1 MKPPLPLPLAV
12 ALLATAAV
20 SLDPGG
26 LLEHFEWRT
35 LDVRHR
41 HFARP
46 SPFTERIVIL
56 DITEESIERL
66 RPIYGRWPWP
76 RALHGEV
83 AEYLAED
90 GAAAVGFD
98 LLFAEPVMRREVDAV
113 DWAALSALAQ
123 SADLAEVRGELVRR
137 IDALQP
143 GLGDREFVA
152 SVAKAGNVFH
162 AAVFVSDDDMAAAD
176 DETGTGIPPG
186 VPVPATG
193 GDTLRRHAMLP
204 FAGLAQASR
213 GIGHI
218 NVIPDADGIY
228 RRFAPLVWRHAGQS
242 AYPALGVAIAA
253 HVKGVP
259 LAALR
264 RAPPGLAI
272 GDAVL
277 PLLPDSNARIHYQ
290 GGTYQRQADG
300 SAGFQSFYR
309 HIPYEQVLAAK
320 DLRAAG
326 QAAPLAPG
334 AFRDKI
340 VLVSA
345 QAAGL
350 SDLRATPFS
359 PVTPGIELHANI
371 IDSLLAGRFLRAPDA
386 AAAFAL
392 TLAACLAVACMA
404 QRLRFRLGVPLAL
417 TATAG
422 LAGGVWAAFGQ
433 GWILP
438 MVQPLVAV
446 ALTYGGVLLAR
457 AVSAEREKRW
467 LRTAFGH
474 YLAPSVLEE
483 VLRQPDKLRLGGE
496 RRRMTVLFS
505 DVAGFTTFSEKLPPE
520 EVSALLNAYLDRM
533 TDCVAQTDGTLDKF
547 VGDAVMAEWN
557 APLAQPDHAARACE
571 TALLM
576 LEEVSRQRTAWQG
589 AGGALDIRI
598 GINTGEMVVGNMGSH
613 QVFDYTVIGNEVN
626 TASRLEPLNKAFGTR
641 IIVAG
646 ATRREAEEQRPGRF
660 AFRPLARVMPKGR
673 AEPLDIHEL
682 AGRIATLDAAART
695 RLSDFEEAMTLYLAL
710 RFDEARRLFR
720 TVLER
725 RPDDGPAAL
734 FAALCEDYLD
744 HPPPADWNGVF
755 VQTEK

>member
-1 MKPPLPLPLAV
+1 MKLPLAV
-12 ALLATAAV
+12 ALLAAAAA

-26 LLEHFEWRT
+26 LLGNFEWRI
-35 LDVRHR
+35 LDARHR
-41 HFARP
+41 DFARP
-46 SPFTERIVIL
+46 TPFTERIVIL

-66 RPIYGRWPWP
+66 RPMYGRWPWP
-76 RALHGEV
+76 RSLHGEV

-90 GAAAVGFD
+90 GAVAVGFD
-98 LLFAEPVMRREVDAV
+98 LLFAESVMRREVDAA

-123 SADLAEVRGELVRR
+123 GADLTEVRAELARR
-137 IDALQP
+137 IEALQP
-143 GLGDREFVA
+143 GLGDREFVD
-152 SVAKAGNVFH
+152 SVAKAGNVFQ
-162 AAVFVSDDDMAAAD
+162 AAVFATGDGEVATADGAAAD
-176 DETGTGIPPG
+176 IRPG
-186 VPVPATG
+186 VPVPA
-193 GDTLRRHAMLP
+193 GDGDILRHHAVLP
-204 FAGLAQASR
+204 FAGLAQASL

-218 NVIPDADGIY
+218 NVLPDADGTY
-228 RRFAPLVWRHAGQS
+228 RRFAPLAWWHDRQS

-253 HVKGVP
+253 HVKGMP
-259 LAALR
+259 QASIR
-264 RAPPGLAI
+264 REGSVLAI
-272 GDAVL
+272 GDALL
-277 PLLPDSNARIHYQ
+277 PLLPDGNARIHYQ
-290 GGTYQRQADG
+290 GGAPKRQADG
-300 SAGFQSFYR
+300 SETFQSFYR
-309 HIPYEQVLAAK
+309 HIPYEQVLATK

-326 QAAPLAPG
+326 REAPLAPG

-371 IDSLLAGRFLRAPDA
+371 IDSLLSGRFLRAPGA
-386 AAAFAL
+386 AAEFFL
-392 TLAACLAVACMA
+392 TLAACLAVAFMA
-404 QRLRFRLGVPLAL
+404 QRLRFRLSVPLAL
-417 TATAG
+417 ATTAG
-422 LAGGVWAAFGQ
+422 LAGSAWAAFGR

-520 EVSALLNAYLDRM
+520 EVSALLNGYLDRM
-533 TDCVAQTDGTLDKF
+533 TACVAQTGGTLDKF

-557 APLAQPDHAARACE
+557 APLPQPDHAARACE

-576 LEEVSRQRTAWQG
+576 LEEVSLQSTAWLA

-673 AEPLDIHEL
+673 AEPLDIFEL
-682 AGRIATLDAAART
+682 VDWREKLNEPTRAR
-695 RLSDFEEAMTLYLAL
+695 LAVFEEAMKSYLAR
-710 RFDEARRLFR
+710 RFEEALPLFR
-720 TVLER
+720 RILEQQ
-725 RPDDGPAAL
+725 PQDGPAAV
-734 FAALCEDYLD
+734 FAALCEDLLA
-744 HPPPADWNGVF
+744 HPPPTDWNGVF
-755 VQTEK
+755 AQTEK